1 MNKLI
6 LSFLAGFALSST
18 FRVDNVTTA
27 ETSIYKEMS
36 LHDKLRLYQ
45 ALETAKVE
53 AVSSNSLINSK
64 RLPRELA
71 MNGLL
76 EAVHLAYSQHHG
88 LTLSPEKMF
97 ITILQGVAIHI
108 NQNPEKH
115 RAALG
120 IKHDGKVQ
128 LGIRYDNMTLGS
140 TENNWPL
147 VFNTF
152 KRMLGGF
159 LPEDIF
165 SQLEK
170 PFTTSTD
177 LSVVVTSITIM
188 DSFKAYFEYILSTLC
203 GIPEVTLQGTPEDW
217 IDLKNRAQNLLQRL
231 EGLDKWEA
239 TLVPVLDQFI
249 SASQGKPDV
258 EFWKSIYKLR
268 GISGF
273 PDVSGWINAFFPYLQ
288 FPNKFHINTCA
299 HGSLVDCPKYSLSF
313 YPVGFTRTPFKWNY
327 YNSTFDM
334 EILAGL
340 VGVEKNDTTNH
351 VQPALGWA
359 VLHAEA

>member
-6 LSFLAGFALSST
+6 LSFLAGFSLSST

-27 ETSIYKEMS
+27 ETSIYQEMT
-36 LHDKLRLYQ
+36 LREKLGRYQ
-45 ALETAKVE
+45 AFEAVQVE
-53 AVSSNSLINSK
+53 AVSSNGLINSD
-64 RLPRELA
+64 RLPEELI

-88 LTLSPEKMF
+88 LTLSPKKMF

-108 NQNPEKH
+108 NQDPEKH

-128 LGIRYDNMTLGS
+128 LDIRYDNMTLGS
-140 TENNWPL
+140 AENNWPL

-152 KRMLGGF
+152 KMMLGGF

-217 IDLKNRAQNLLQRL
+217 IDLKNRTQNLLQRL

-288 FPNKFHINTCA
+288 FSDGFKINACA
-299 HGSLVDCPKYSLSF
+299 HGSLEDCPKFSLDY
-313 YPVGFTRTPFKWNY
+313 YPVGITRTPFKWNY
-327 YNSTFDM
+327 HNATYDM
-334 EILAGL
+334 ELAAGL
-340 VGVEKNDTTNH
+340 VGVEKNATTNH

-359 VLHAEA
+359 VLYA